1 MMRSITP
8 ASVRCEE
15 CGAEAGDPSCYTRDD
30 EPTGYHAGRRRA
42 AEAMQQEQRATRAAE
57 RRARA
62 AARAS
67 EDGVRAE
74 LRALREENRR
84 LRDALAMVVSVA
96 RAAMMPQG
104 RGEE

>member
-1 MMRSITP
+1 MIRSITP

-42 AEAMQQEQRATRAAE
+42 AEELQQQQRQAKAAD

-67 EDGVRAE
+67 EDALRAE
-74 LRALREENRR
+74 VRALREENRR
-84 LRDALAMVVSVA
+84 LRDALAMVANVA
-96 RAAMMPQG
+96 RAAVVPQG
-104 RGEE
+104 RGKE

>member
-1 MMRSITP
+1 MIRSITP

-42 AEAMQQEQRATRAAE
+42 ADELRRQQHQAAAAE

-67 EDGVRAE
+67 EDALRAE
-74 LRALREENRR
+74 VRALREENRR
-84 LRDALAMVVSVA
+84 LRDALAMVANVA
-96 RAAMMPQG
+96 RAAMMPPG